1 MLKVVLSTVL
11 LHTIKSQECGFTYA
25 DNYAF
30 SGSYLI
36 STANTLESAKASCK
50 ADNTCLG
57 FYKSNTGNGYNL
69 FEGGDWKE
77 YPTYEGWKKECPVSV
92 PPDCSYQYANNYAFS
107 GSDFFF
113 IASTLSSAKA
123 FCSSNADCVGFH
135 RTMSQAGYYIMR
147 SGDWEVDSN
156 FEGWKK
162 DCTARNAPAQCIT
175 TICDLQGK
183 IDSIYDAVITT
194 SAHGFEGNNAI
205 DFDVNN
211 KKITFSFTHFEF
223 TLLVF
228 VIALSLAS
236 IGLCILFAFRKVL
249 TNQRMEYSKV
259 QNVIEEQ

>member
-1 MLKVVLSTVL
+1 MLIIMRFPDHTLFPQQTHWNQQKHHAKLIIHVLDFINQILVMVIICL
-11 LHTIKSQECGFTYA
+11 KEVIGKNIQHMKDGKKSVQ
-25 DNYAF
+25 
-30 SGSYLI
+30 
-36 STANTLESAKASCK
+36 
-50 ADNTCLG
+50 
-57 FYKSNTGNGYNL
+57 
-69 FEGGDWKE
+69 
-77 YPTYEGWKKECPVSV
+77 
-92 PPDCSYQYANNYAFS
+92 YQYHQIVVINMQIIMPFLEVI
-107 GSDFFF
+107 FFF